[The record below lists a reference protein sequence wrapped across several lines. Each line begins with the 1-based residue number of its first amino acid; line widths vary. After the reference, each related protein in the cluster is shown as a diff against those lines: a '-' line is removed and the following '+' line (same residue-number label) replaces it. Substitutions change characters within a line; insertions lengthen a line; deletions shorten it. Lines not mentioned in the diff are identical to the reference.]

1 MKKLISNLFK
11 LLGYDLRRIHKS
23 FDLELYDFPKDSI
36 INRRF
41 YNIGAG
47 RFRHPYWTNI
57 DHFSEHYKKNEI
69 DIEYDL
75 LACKPLP
82 IPDNSA
88 ELIYTSHVL
97 EHITNKAV
105 RNILKESYRILKPG
119 GIIRIVVPDTELDYQ
134 AYLRGDRDHFQYPHY
149 WTEKTKGI
157 CINGRMRD
165 TSIEQMFLYNIA
177 SNVSTIHADG
187 ADKRLT
193 DEKFNKLFND
203 WAMRRAC
210 DYCIKMCSLKKQ
222 KKYPYNHINWF
233 YERKLNK
240 MLCEAGFFKIFRSGY
255 QQSLSPI
262 MRNTRFFDTS
272 LHKVSLY
279 MEAVK

>member
-1 MKKLISNLFK
+1 MKKLISNLIK
-11 LLGYDLRRIHKS
+11 LTGYDLRRIHKS

-36 INRRF
+36 ENKRF

-57 DHFSEHYKKNEI
+57 DHFSEHYKKNKI

-75 LACKPLP
+75 LSCDPLP

-105 RNILKESYRILKPG
+105 ANILKESYRILKPS
-119 GIIRIVVPDTELDYQ
+119 GIIRIVVPDIELDYQ

-149 WTEKTKGI
+149 WTDKTKGI
-157 CINGRMRD
+157 CINSRMKD
-165 TSIEQMFLYNIA
+165 ASIEQMFLYNIA

-193 DEKFNKLFND
+193 DKEFNELLNKRCMED
-203 WAMRRAC
+203 AC
-210 DYCIKMCSLKKQ
+210 DICIDMYSLEKQ

-233 YERKLNK
+233 TEWKL
-240 MLCEAGFFKIFRSGY
+240 MEMFTEAGFLDVFRSGY

-262 MRNTRFFDTS
+262 MRNTRFFDTG